1 MRQPDPDPVLVV
13 TGTRREASL
22 VRGRGVVVLAGGGD
36 AEELAAQID
45 AEVARHGAIAGIVS
59 YGMAGSLMRG
69 VLVGDLVI
77 GTEVDGPVETPCDP
91 DWVAALAAALPGAR
105 RGIVYADGRLLA
117 TRGVKSKVGR
127 MSPAA
132 CADMESHVAAA
143 AALRH
148 GVPLAVLRAISDPH
162 NVSLPP
168 VVEVAMA
175 KGGGLAPG
183 AMLGSLLRSPRQ
195 LFALVG
201 TLRQFGCGFA
211 ALRKAT
217 RRLDAR
223 LAFDQ
228 RGQEAPLPPPRNRKR
243 RRLPAAL

>member
-1 MRQPDPDPVLVV
+1 MSQADTKPLLAV
-13 TGTRREASL
+13 TGTRREAAL
-22 VRGRGVVVLAGGGD
+22 LRGRGVIALCGGGD
-36 AEELAAQID
+36 AVVLADMIDEEA
-45 AEVARHGAIAGIVS
+45 ARHGGIAGIIS
-59 YGMAGSLMRG
+59 FGMAGSLMRG

-91 DWVAALAAALPGAR
+91 EWVAALAAALPGVR

-117 TRGVKSKVGR
+117 SRGVKGKVGSL
-127 MSPAA
+127 SPAA

-162 NVSLPP
+162 NLSLPP
-168 VVEVAMA
+168 AVEVAMA
-175 KGGGLAPG
+175 KGGGLAVG
-183 AMLGSLLRSPRQ
+183 AMLGSVLRNPLQ
-195 LFALVG
+195 LFPLIG
-201 TLRQFGCGFA
+201 TLRQFARGFR
-211 ALRKAT
+211 ALKKAT

-228 RGQEAPLPPPRNRKR
+228 RGLEAPLPPPRHRKR
-243 RRLPAAL
+243 RRLPSD